1 MTKPAYIAGSA
12 VVPFRRYR
20 DGSTWRDWV
29 RVAGRGALADAQLL
43 STDIDALVVASE
55 SDFFSLQLA
64 PGPVVADE
72 LGLEGVATTR
82 VEGGGASGALA
93 LRTAYSMLTSGFARR
108 ILVIG
113 FEATASH
120 LGADDVRLLYGLSF
134 DAELE
139 GFLGASATALYA
151 LSMKLHMARYGT
163 QPADFARVA
172 VSNRMNAV
180 GNPWAHKPMR
190 LSEEDVLQSPL
201 VAEPYRRFDCSLL
214 SDGAAAVVLTTDS
227 GAIPHGRPKVGITGS
242 GAATDRTR
250 LGDRDSPEAFAAKST
265 AALQA
270 YAMAGLKDPL
280 RELDCAE
287 IYDAYSGAQLQAIE
301 ALGLAE
307 PGQAGADHQAGAFA
321 AQGELPINLSG
332 GLLGQGGAPGATG
345 IVQILTVARLLEGRY
360 HAHHQPDRELEAGL
374 VDTHGGVC
382 TNAVVHILRRM
393 D

>member
-1 MTKPAYIAGSA
+1 MRIAGAWGGEVRIQSICGS
-12 VVPFRRYR
+12 RSGSRYP
-20 DGSTWRDWV
+20 D
-29 RVAGRGALADAQLL
+29 
-43 STDIDALVVASE
+43 
-55 SDFFSLQLA
+55 
-64 PGPVVADE
+64 
-72 LGLEGVATTR
+72 
-82 VEGGGASGALA
+82 
-93 LRTAYSMLTSGFARR
+93 
-108 ILVIG
+108 
-113 FEATASH
+113 
-120 LGADDVRLLYGLSF
+120 
-134 DAELE
+134 
-139 GFLGASATALYA
+139 
-151 LSMKLHMARYGT
+151 
-163 QPADFARVA
+163 
-172 VSNRMNAV
+172 
-180 GNPWAHKPMR
+180 
-190 LSEEDVLQSPL
+190 
-201 VAEPYRRFDCSLL
+201 
-214 SDGAAAVVLTTDS
+214 
-227 GAIPHGRPKVGITGS
+227 
-242 GAATDRTR
+242 
-250 LGDRDSPEAFAAKST
+250 AKST